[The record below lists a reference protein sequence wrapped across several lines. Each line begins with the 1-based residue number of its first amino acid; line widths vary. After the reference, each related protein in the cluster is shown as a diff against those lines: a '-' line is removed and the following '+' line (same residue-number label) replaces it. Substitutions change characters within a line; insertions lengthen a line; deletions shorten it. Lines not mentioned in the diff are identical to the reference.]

1 MKTKFLKLLYFI
13 TMIIFLF
20 SLSSC
25 FKEEKYNLKEGTFS
39 YINGD
44 FELVDDLYVEE
55 IKLKFKRITLEEFN
69 ERNHINCV
77 KDRKNKNPYSVELY
91 IKFLGEEIKQYDILV
106 LDKVGDQ
113 VDRFHI
119 RYQIDK
125 EIFKGYNMFSVFE
138 LYNESKDTVVSE
150 IRFYFQELE
159 AFDEYFFEI
168 NRKSLHLR
176 YEE

>member
-1 MKTKFLKLLYFI
+1 MKTRFLKLLYFI
-13 TMIIFLF
+13 TMITFIF

-55 IKLKFKRITLEEFN
+55 IKLKFEKISLEEFN
-69 ERNHINCV
+69 ERNRINCV

-91 IKFLGEEIKQYDILV
+91 IKFLGEEIKQYDIYMK
-106 LDKVGDQ
+106 DKVGDQ

-125 EIFKGYNMFSVFE
+125 EIFKGYNMISVFE

-159 AFDEYFFEI
+159 PFAGDELDLNMDYLLL
-168 NRKSLHLR
+168 K

>member
-1 MKTKFLKLLYFI
+1 M
-13 TMIIFLF
+13 
-20 SLSSC
+20 
-25 FKEEKYNLKEGTFS
+25 
-39 YINGD
+39 
-44 FELVDDLYVEE
+44 
-55 IKLKFKRITLEEFN
+55 
-69 ERNHINCV
+69 
-77 KDRKNKNPYSVELY
+77 
-91 IKFLGEEIKQYDILV
+91 
-106 LDKVGDQ
+106 DKVGDQ